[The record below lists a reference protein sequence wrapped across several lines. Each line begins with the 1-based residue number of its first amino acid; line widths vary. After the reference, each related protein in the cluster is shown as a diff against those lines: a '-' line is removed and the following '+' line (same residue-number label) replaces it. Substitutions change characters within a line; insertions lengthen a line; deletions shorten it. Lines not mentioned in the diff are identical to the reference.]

1 MGGAGGGGFG
11 ARLVGLADVLGF
23 PVFSLLELLHA
34 ASDIAVAPVTVRIA
48 SRDIR
53 R

>member
-1 MGGAGGGGFG
+1 MGGADGGPG

-34 ASDIAVAPVTVRIA
+34 ASDTAVAPVTVRIA
-48 SRDIR
+48 SRVNR